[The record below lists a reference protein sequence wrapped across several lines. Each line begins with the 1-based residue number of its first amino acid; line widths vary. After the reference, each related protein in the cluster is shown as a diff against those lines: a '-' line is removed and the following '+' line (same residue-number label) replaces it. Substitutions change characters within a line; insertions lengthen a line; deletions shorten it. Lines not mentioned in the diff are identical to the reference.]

1 MTQIG
6 LDKYFW
12 QCNMLLLIFRI
23 GSDISFNYNS
33 DKVVCEI
40 KDICEEDNCIH
51 ATDVIVNGKH
61 ISEDVKYL
69 LSCMKDIDFV
79 YYD

>member
-1 MTQIG
+1 MTHINIEKKIIT
-6 LDKYFW
+6 DDNK
-12 QCNMLLLIFRI
+12 IFRI

-40 KDICEEDNCIH
+40 KDICEGGNCIH
-51 ATDVIVNGKH
+51 ATDVVVNGKH
-61 ISEDVKYL
+61 ISKDVKYL